1 MGLPLSGVVGPGLT
15 VNAYKAA
22 RFGAT
27 QPAQQGAFPP
37 APSTQYAGSGGTV
50 PSSTAPASPDAT
62 TTADAVTGAWA
73 FTTPTNED
81 YIVCS
86 LVAGNVSQVFYFPY
100 ELTNA
105 QKRLLP
111 GGGAG
116 NVSTAGSV
124 VTFAAYVP
132 ATYTSADMNVS
143 ELSEIDIDFDIT
155 VLASGTAQ
163 LFVDRKAASG
173 VYENIATCV
182 AATAVASQ
190 ALSIG
195 KGFPQSATLG
205 AATGQSAFSVSESL
219 EDVIR
224 IRVIVTTGTLTATLS
239 LKAR

>member
-27 QPAQQGAFPP
+27 QPAQQQNFPP
-37 APSTQYAGSGGTV
+37 APTTQYAGSGGV
-50 PSSTAPASPDAT
+50 QPSSTAPAAPDAT

-86 LVAGNVSQVFYFPY
+86 LVAGNVSQVFYYPY
-100 ELTNA
+100 ELTNV
-105 QKRLLP
+105 QKRLQP

-116 NVSTAGSV
+116 NVVATGPV
-124 VTFAAYVP
+124 LTFTAYVP
-132 ATYTSADMNVS
+132 ATYTSADLIVSDIS
-143 ELSEIDIDFDIT
+143 ELDIDFDVT
-155 VLASGTAQ
+155 VLGSGTAQ
-163 LFVDRKAASG
+163 LLVDRKSAAG

-182 AATAVASQ
+182 AITGVATQ
-190 ALSIG
+190 GLTIG
-195 KGFPQSATLG
+195 KGFPQSGTLG
-205 AATGQSAFSVSESL
+205 TATGQSAFSVSESMGDTL
-219 EDVIR
+219 RIR
-224 IRVIVTTGTLTATLS
+224 IVVVTGTLTATLS

>member
-1 MGLPLSGVVGPGLT
+1 MATPLSGITSPGFT
-15 VNAYKAA
+15 VSAYKAA
-22 RFGAT
+22 RFGVGQVA
-27 QPAQQGAFPP
+27 AQAAFPQP
-37 APSTQYAGSGGTV
+37 PYQIYGASLVINAAPGA
-50 PSSTAPASPDAT
+50 PDAT
-62 TTADAVTGAWA
+62 TTADVVTGAWA
-73 FTTPTNED
+73 LSAPTAED
-81 YIVCS
+81 YIV
-86 LVAGNVSQVFYFPY
+86 AFITGGNVSGILYVPY
-100 ELTNA
+100 IFTNA

-224 IRVIVTTGTLTATLS
+224 IRVIVTTGTLTATLA